1 MPNSID
7 FYTRIFS
14 HVIPVHIIVS
24 RYDTALT
31 TSDEIMF
38 TIPGKLSK
46 ISSLFIYHKT
56 DPMN

>member
-46 ISSLFIYHKT
+46 ISSLFIYDK
-56 DPMN
+56 N

>member
-7 FYTRIFS
+7 FYKRIFS

-24 RYDTALT
+24 RYDAART
-31 TSDEIMF
+31 TSDAIMF